1 MFTGIVNVRPETK
14 DRYEPPVDMENL
26 PFDPTGEPDLAQ

>member
-14 DRYEPPVDMENL
+14 DRYEPPVDLKKL
-26 PFDPTGEPDLAQ
+26 PFDPTGEPDLSQ